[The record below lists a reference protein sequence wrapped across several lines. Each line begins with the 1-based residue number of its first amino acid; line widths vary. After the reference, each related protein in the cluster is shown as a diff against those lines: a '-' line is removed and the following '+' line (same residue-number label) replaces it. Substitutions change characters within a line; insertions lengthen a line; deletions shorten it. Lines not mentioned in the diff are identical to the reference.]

1 MVIAVGVSRDG
12 HEISTTFP
20 GIDTKPVIE
29 ATPAFARLHAARAI
43 KHNQSARILTL
54 SLTPA

>member
-20 GIDTKPVIE
+20 GIDTKPVIK
-29 ATPAFARLHAARAI
+29 ATPAFARLHAAR
-43 KHNQSARILTL
+43 NQTQ
-54 SLTPA
+54 